1 MDEIAATRS
10 SPLNQFGLDVY
21 SACVF
26 DCVQGLMG
34 TPLHMTAGNPA
45 QGDLKTLQRLRRS
58 GRESLM
64 SRSIPTVAT
73 APIEGRSRNTSLD
86 LIRGVA
92 VMGILVMNAVSFGLT
107 EAAYNNIS
115 ADGMTTWLDWMIG
128 VVGEVFVDQKFM
140 GLFSALFGAGIV
152 LFADRAKAKGQR
164 AVLLSL
170 WRNLLLLL
178 IGLLHS
184 LIWAGDILVV
194 YALAAPILIL
204 LRRLKP
210 RTLYVMGALVMMLS
224 PVLAAWAHLNDEAAD
239 LFSLVDSFARAIG
252 MMLIGVALYRTGI
265 ITGDRSPVFYRR
277 LSTWG
282 LGVGLPLAVAG
293 VVYFAANDFD
303 PSVELVSLIPNT
315 LGTIPIVLGYIGL
328 IVLWNLRSETWVVVR
343 LRAAGRM
350 ALTNY
355 LSQSVI
361 GVALL
366 TVLLAEVD
374 LTRSMIAIFVVG
386 VWALQL
392 WWSAAWLD
400 RYRFGPAEWLWRSA
414 TYLRWQPLR
423 RRG

>member
-1 MDEIAATRS
+1 
-10 SPLNQFGLDVY
+10 
-21 SACVF
+21 
-26 DCVQGLMG
+26 
-34 TPLHMTAGNPA
+34 
-45 QGDLKTLQRLRRS
+45 
-58 GRESLM
+58 M
-64 SRSIPTVAT
+64 SRSIPTVST
-73 APIEGRSRNTSLD
+73 TPIEGKSRNTNLD

-92 VMGILVMNAVSFGLT
+92 VMGILVMNAVSFGLS
-107 EAAYNNIS
+107 EAAYDDIG
-115 ADGMTTWLDWMIG
+115 ADGMKTSLDWVVG
-128 VVGEVFVDQKFM
+128 VFGEVFVDQKFM

-152 LFADRAKAKGQR
+152 LFADRAKAKGRR

-178 IGLLHS
+178 IGFLHS

-210 RTLYVMGALVMMLS
+210 RTLYVIGVLTVMLS
-224 PVLAAWAHLNDEAAD
+224 PVAAVWAQSNDKIAEQLYLID
-239 LFSLVDSFARAIG
+239 PFARAIG
-252 MMLIGVALYRTGI
+252 MMLIGVGLYRTGI
-265 ITGDRSPVFYRR
+265 ITGDRPKVFYRR
-277 LSTWG
+277 LSAWG
-282 LGVGLPLAVAG
+282 LAVGLPLA
-293 VVYFAANDFD
+293 AAAVTYYASRDFD
-303 PSVELVSLIPNT
+303 AEVGYVDSILNT
-315 LGTIPIVLGYIGL
+315 VGTIPVVLGYIGL
-328 IVLWNLRSETWVVVR
+328 IVQWNLRSETPLVVR

-392 WWSAAWLD
+392 WWSKAWLD

-423 RRG
+423 RQG